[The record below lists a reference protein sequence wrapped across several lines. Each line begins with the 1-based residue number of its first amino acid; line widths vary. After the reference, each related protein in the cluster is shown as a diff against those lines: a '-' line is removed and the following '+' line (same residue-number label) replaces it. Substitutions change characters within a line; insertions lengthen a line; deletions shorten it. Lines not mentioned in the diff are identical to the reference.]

1 MLRVVVAEHPTL
13 ALGAFVSEIPADADA
28 TPSPAWLA
36 ALLEPGAS
44 APLASDDHVRE
55 KIRDVLRA
63 FGYRPSGRGKPASEF
78 LLRGVRTINRLV
90 DVANAV
96 SMHSGLPI
104 SVVDVERLVLG
115 EAPLRVAVATAG
127 EEYVFNASEQVIALA
142 GLPCLYDATGPCAN
156 AVRDAQRTKTSAS
169 TRQTLSIVWGSRE
182 LGDRTQQTV
191 AWYRQLLGDA
201 GIATTDVTLS

>member
-1 MLRVVVAEHPTL
+1 MRGLVVAAHPTL
-13 ALGAFVSEIPADADA
+13 SLGAFTSTLPEDSDA
-28 TPSPAWLA
+28 TPSPAWLT
-36 ALLEPGAS
+36 ALLEPGAN
-44 APLASDDHVRE
+44 APLASDDLVRE
-55 KIRDVLRA
+55 KIRDMLRA

-78 LLRGVRTINRLV
+78 LLRGVRSINRLV

-104 SVVDVERLVLG
+104 SVVDIDRLAPSD
-115 EAPLRVAVATAG
+115 EPLRVAVAQPG

-156 AVRDAQRTKTSAS
+156 AVRDAQRTKTSAT
-169 TRQTLSIVWGSRE
+169 TRRTLSIVWGSRE

-201 GIATTDVTLS
+201 GITTADVASS